1 MEQRRDDLAAGSE
14 GFPRRPDPAM
24 AGAATK
30 RHSPPRLEMRGISK
44 SFAGIPVVVDVGF
57 EVAPGEVVALLGANG
72 AGKSTLMR
80 ILSGVHRRDS
90 GTVAVNGNVR
100 DIQSPA
106 DAVEAGIRLIPQE
119 ISVHPD
125 MTVCENIA
133 LGNLPVRRT
142 LGIKVTD
149 RRAMRE
155 TASRLLARLGLLH
168 IALDRPMRSLSLPE
182 QRVVEIARALA
193 GDAGILIM
201 DEPTAALSEAEAE
214 VLFSVVEALRRD
226 GVSIVYISHY
236 LDEVFRLSDHIV
248 VLRDSRVVGDFR
260 TGDTDREA
268 VLEAMLGRRQGNIFP
283 PRRGEPARGEPM
295 LSVDGLT
302 LPGWLE
308 GVSLAVRP
316 GEIVGVFGLIG
327 SGVETVGRAI
337 FGAEAA
343 ARSTRLTVHGR
354 PLDHAT
360 PAKSVARGVGFV
372 AAERKREGLV
382 GILTVRENTTAPF
395 LRRFVRGGQ
404 VDTGAERAATA
415 RWIERLGI
423 KTRGPEQ
430 EIRLLSGGNQQKVCL
445 ARWLLGDVRVLILE
459 EPTRGVDLGAR
470 REIYA
475 EIRRLADQGLAVL
488 AISSDAE
495 EIAGLADRVII
506 LNGGRVASERPGGE
520 SAHVLIDAA
529 SLDAPPPADLRA

>member
-1 MEQRRDDLAAGSE
+1 
-14 GFPRRPDPAM
+14 
-24 AGAATK
+24 
-30 RHSPPRLEMRGISK
+30 MRGISK
-44 SFAGIPVVVDVGF
+44 AFAGIPVVADVGF

-80 ILSGVHRRDS
+80 ILSGGHRRDS
-90 GTVAVNGNVR
+90 GTVAVDGVVR

-106 DAVEAGIRLIPQE
+106 DAVEAGVRLIPQE
-119 ISVHPD
+119 ISVHPE

-142 LGIKVTD
+142 FGVKVTD

-155 TASRLLARLGLLH
+155 TASRLLGRLGLSH
-168 IALDRPMRSLSLPE
+168 VALDRPMRSLSLPE

-193 GDAGILIM
+193 GDASILIM
-201 DEPTAALSEAEAE
+201 DEPTAALSEAEI
-214 VLFSVVEALRRD
+214 LFSVVESLRRD
-226 GVSIVYISHY
+226 GVSIIYISHY
-236 LDEVFRLSDHIV
+236 LDEVFRLSDQIV
-248 VLRDSRVVGDFR
+248 VLRDGRVVGDFR
-260 TGDTDREA
+260 TEDTDREA
-268 VLEAMLGRRQGNIFP
+268 VLEAMLGRQQGDIFP
-283 PRRGEPARGEPM
+283 PRRSEPARGEPM
-295 LSVDGLT
+295 LSVEGLT
-302 LPGWLE
+302 LPRWLD
-308 GVSLAVRP
+308 GVSLSVRP

-337 FGAEAA
+337 FGAEPA

-395 LRRFVRGGQ
+395 LRRFVKGGQ

-495 EIAGLADRVII
+495 EVAGLADRVVI

-529 SLDAPPPADLRA
+529 SLDAPPSAGLRA